1 MKRIDFISQPP
12 NNFIFQKESN
22 KTKLGGLL
30 SIIYIIF
37 ALLIFLLYIS
47 KYFLNDPYE
56 IVSFIS
62 QEKSIN
68 TRELVEKFRK
78 SEKYNPILNLT
89 FTLRDYYYKNLSDR
103 FIVYDYQRGIYIE
116 RDKTIQRRANDLH
129 FVILYMCSNQTD
141 CEIAAE
147 DTSVLYL
154 LTVQYDEFYTDPQS
168 DIPIKRIEN
177 KIKVE
182 PFVFNSAV
190 KLRALFRWN
199 IIRYENTKG
208 LFDIFEKKEENDIL
222 KENNIYIGGYYQ
234 RYDTNI
240 LNDET
245 TYVPSTR
252 VMLMLDTI
260 GLTISYNF
268 FYEDFKRKRKS
279 ILDNLANIFSIWIS
293 LYNLF
298 SFLFSTIYSKS
309 FDKYKIMEN
318 ILTKTKRKF
327 DKTQNIYKTKGELNS
342 KDILFEKE
350 SKIELTENF
359 VINNIDNN
367 EKDDTIINI
376 NDIILTNKGKNERT
390 PPKRTFLDFMFN
402 TIYMEKCCRFKRQ
415 KIIVDCNEIILK
427 YYSIENIL
435 YNQFLFENLI
445 KDYKWNYN

>member
-1 MKRIDFISQPP
+1 MRRIDFISQPP

-222 KENNIYIGGYYQ
+222 KNKIYILG
-234 RYDTNI
+234 
-240 LNDET
+240 
-245 TYVPSTR
+245 
-252 VMLMLDTI
+252 
-260 GLTISYNF
+260 
-268 FYEDFKRKRKS
+268 
-279 ILDNLANIFSIWIS
+279 
-293 LYNLF
+293 
-298 SFLFSTIYSKS
+298 
-309 FDKYKIMEN
+309 
-318 ILTKTKRKF
+318 
-327 DKTQNIYKTKGELNS
+327 
-342 KDILFEKE
+342 
-350 SKIELTENF
+350 
-359 VINNIDNN
+359 
-367 EKDDTIINI
+367 
-376 NDIILTNKGKNERT
+376 DII
-390 PPKRTFLDFMFN
+390 
-402 TIYMEKCCRFKRQ
+402 
-415 KIIVDCNEIILK
+415 
-427 YYSIENIL
+427 
-435 YNQFLFENLI
+435 
-445 KDYKWNYN
+445 KDMIQIF

>member
-1 MKRIDFISQPP
+1 
-12 NNFIFQKESN
+12 
-22 KTKLGGLL
+22 
-30 SIIYIIF
+30 
-37 ALLIFLLYIS
+37 
-47 KYFLNDPYE
+47 
-56 IVSFIS
+56 
-62 QEKSIN
+62 
-68 TRELVEKFRK
+68 
-78 SEKYNPILNLT
+78 
-89 FTLRDYYYKNLSDR
+89 
-103 FIVYDYQRGIYIE
+103 
-116 RDKTIQRRANDLH
+116 
-129 FVILYMCSNQTD
+129 
-141 CEIAAE
+141 
-147 DTSVLYL
+147 
-154 LTVQYDEFYTDPQS
+154 
-168 DIPIKRIEN
+168 
-177 KIKVE
+177 
-182 PFVFNSAV
+182 
-190 KLRALFRWN
+190 
-199 IIRYENTKG
+199 
-208 LFDIFEKKEENDIL
+208 
-222 KENNIYIGGYYQ
+222 
-234 RYDTNI
+234 
-240 LNDET
+240 
-245 TYVPSTR
+245 
-252 VMLMLDTI
+252 MLDTI

-342 KDILFEKE
+342 KDTLFEKE

-376 NDIILTNKGKNERT
+376 NDIILTNKGKNERIL
-390 PPKRTFLDFMFN
+390 PKRTFLDFMFN

-445 KDYKWNYN
+445 KDYKWNNPELQNIFNNNLDLLKIIYN